1 MGDEMAQP
9 YSADTCGAS
18 QEIGKGVSVGA
29 TIATASG
36 YIGIHCNVSG
46 IYRVYAMDGTSY
58 EEPYLVAGGVY
69 GYACSK
75 ITDIN
80 GNALTDHA
88 VIAIIA

>member
-1 MGDEMAQP
+1 MAGP
-9 YSADTCGAS
+9 YSAENSSSC

-46 IYRVYAMDGTSY
+46 TYRVYAMDGTSY

-75 ITDIN
+75 ITDTS
-80 GNALTDHA
+80 GNALTDGA